1 MRKNAFFFGLLLN
14 LVLVVGAP
22 CFGRSGSDYTQFGHD
37 IRIGPEQNVGE
48 VTCFNCSVYVRGNVG
63 GDITTFHGSV
73 VLEDNAAVGGEVTAF
88 LGDLRADSG
97 TKIGGDVTVFSGTV
111 HRQQGAEI
119 GGEVTTMDGAFW
131 FFLIFIVPIL
141 FLIGIVALIVWL
153 VQRNR
158 RPAHVLPRAA

>member
-1 MRKNAFFFGLLLN
+1 
-14 LVLVVGAP
+14 
-22 CFGRSGSDYTQFGHD
+22 
-37 IRIGPEQNVGE
+37 
-48 VTCFNCSVYVRGNVG
+48 VYVRGNVG

-88 LGDLRADSG
+88 LGDVRADSG
-97 TKIGGDVTVFSGTV
+97 TKIGGDVTVFSGTI

-119 GGEVTTMDGAFW
+119 GGEVTTMDGTFW

-158 RPAHVLPRAA
+158 RPGHALPRAA

>member
-1 MRKNAFFFGLLLN
+1 MSKKTLLFGLLLV
-14 LVLVVGAP
+14 LVLTVAAP
-22 CFGRSGSDYTQFGHD
+22 CFGRGGSDYTQFGHD

-48 VTCFNCSVYVRGNVG
+48 LTCFNCSVYVRGNVG

-88 LGDLRADSG
+88 LGDVRADSG

-119 GGEVTTMDGAFW
+119 GGEVTTMDGTFW

-158 RPAHVLPRAA
+158 RPAHARPRAA